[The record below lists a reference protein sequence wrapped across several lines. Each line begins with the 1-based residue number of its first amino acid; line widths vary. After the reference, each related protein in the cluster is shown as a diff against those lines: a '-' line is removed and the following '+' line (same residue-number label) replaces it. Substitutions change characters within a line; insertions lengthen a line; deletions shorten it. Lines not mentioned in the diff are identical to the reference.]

1 VGEALPILL
10 QSLEHYEKEHTSG
23 GRVGDASILA
33 KAHMSVGKALRKL
46 ERDDEAAE
54 HMAEALR
61 IFRKTCGEASPLAC
75 TEGVLAPAEPVI
87 SSVS

>member
-1 VGEALPILL
+1 
-10 QSLEHYEKEHTSG
+10 
-23 GRVGDASILA
+23 
-33 KAHMSVGKALRKL
+33 MSVGKALRKL